1 MILFIIRR
9 IISGILL
16 GLFMVL
22 FVLWMIEQI
31 PGSYVD
37 IIKAEDPNDNSLVH
51 TTNTKEIPLFYFSIL
66 PLKVDPLISNETQSF
81 WPDPR
86 WNGLN
91 NKYHLW
97 MTQSQ
102 YSVRDQRP
110 VSSKIY
116 EAFGWTMC
124 VQLPAIILIFGLG
137 IYLGFWSV
145 KTSQKKLPQYL
156 NFFLTGLHSVP
167 VFWIASLLLLVFC
180 NPNFIQLFP
189 STFISD
195 QEMSPINIWFRQP
208 QYLILPLIS
217 LVLPSLAIL
226 YNMTRQGLIDQ
237 QQKPFWFRALSVG
250 LSQQNVLKKEVLPL
264 ALIPVLGWIASALP
278 FLIGGSI
285 VIETIFSIPGT
296 GRLLFQSIYYR
307 DWTVVQALFMWGV
320 GMTILGM
327 LLADVCQR
335 VYDPR
340 LEVEQ

>member
-31 PGSYVD
+31 PGSYAD

-66 PLKVDPLISNETQSF
+66 PLKVDPLISNESQSF

-145 KTSQKKLPQYL
+145 KTSQKKLPHYL
-156 NFFLTGLHSVP
+156 N
-167 VFWIASLLLLVFC
+167 
-180 NPNFIQLFP
+180 LF
-189 STFISD
+189 
-195 QEMSPINIWFRQP
+195 
-208 QYLILPLIS
+208 
-217 LVLPSLAIL
+217 
-226 YNMTRQGLIDQ
+226 
-237 QQKPFWFRALSVG
+237 
-250 LSQQNVLKKEVLPL
+250 
-264 ALIPVLGWIASALP
+264 
-278 FLIGGSI
+278 
-285 VIETIFSIPGT
+285 
-296 GRLLFQSIYYR
+296 
-307 DWTVVQALFMWGV
+307 
-320 GMTILGM
+320 
-327 LLADVCQR
+327 
-335 VYDPR
+335 
-340 LEVEQ
+340 